1 MTATALL
8 QPLKNHYAILL
19 DASDSMSRHA
29 NAVIKVTDALVRDLA
44 DQSVKHGQETR
55 ISLYRFADTDEVE
68 CLIFD
73 VDVMRLPSI
82 AELYKLGTM
91 TALIQASR
99 LALEDFQLLTEKYG
113 DHGFFLWL
121 VTDGLENDSS
131 FADREWLQ
139 DYLKNR
145 PDNLSIA
152 ALVPDAAARDEMA
165 KIGFPTGN
173 ITTWNIH
180 SATGIA
186 DVAKKISTATT
197 SYMTT
202 RATRTTGSR
211 SSTSIFEVQPIAA
224 QDVVASGIRPLEH
237 SKYLRL
243 RVTAST
249 PGLKTNKLNLR
260 IVAMSDFIRSE
271 GHTYRG
277 GSHFYQL
284 REGRRTT
291 IQANKTIAVV
301 HKKTSLVYYG
311 ADARALLKLPAH
323 DVKVTAAKDDEHTI
337 FVQST
342 ANNRNVYVG
351 DEVFTLL

>member
-1 MTATALL
+1 ML

-19 DASDSMSRHA
+19 DASGSMKRHES
-29 NAVIKVTDALVRDLA
+29 AVIKVTDALVRDLA
-44 DQSVKHGQETR
+44 NQSVKMGQETR
-55 ISLYRFADTDEVE
+55 ISLYRFADYDQVE
-68 CLIFD
+68 CLVFD

-82 AELYKLGTM
+82 ADLYKLGTM
-91 TALIQASR
+91 TALIKATR
-99 LALEDFQLLTEKYG
+99 LALEDFDLLTQKYG

-121 VTDGLENDSS
+121 VTDGLENDSPYD
-131 FADREWLQ
+131 DREWLQ
-139 DYLKNR
+139 AYMKAR

-152 ALVPDAAARDEMA
+152 ALVPDNNARTAME

-173 ITTWNIH
+173 IETWDIK

-197 SYMTT
+197 AYMTT
-202 RATRTTGSR
+202 RATRTAGSR
-211 SSTSIFEVQPIAA
+211 SSTSIFTVAPIAA

-237 SKYLRL
+237 NKYIKLRI
-243 RVTAST
+243 TAST
-249 PGLKTNKLNLR
+249 PGLKTNKLGLR
-260 IVAMSDFIRSE
+260 IIAMSDFIRSE

-291 IQANKTIAVV
+291 IQGNKTIAVM
-301 HKKTSLVYYG
+301 HKGTSLVYYG
-311 ADARALLKLPAH
+311 ADARALLKLPAY
-323 DVKVTAAKDDEHTI
+323 DVKVTAAKDDEYTI

>member
-1 MTATALL
+1 MTDSRL

-19 DASDSMSRHA
+19 DASNSMSTHRSS
-29 NAVIKVTDALVRDLA
+29 VIKVTDALVRDLA

-55 ISLYRFADTDEVE
+55 ISLYRFADNDQVE
-68 CLIFD
+68 CLVFD

-82 AELYKLGTM
+82 AELYKLGVM
-91 TALIQASR
+91 TALIKATR
-99 LALEDFQLLTEKYG
+99 LALEDFSLLTQKYG

-131 FADREWLQ
+131 YEDREWLR

-152 ALVPDAAARDEMA
+152 ALVPDDLARREME

-173 ITTWNIH
+173 IETWNIH
-180 SATGIA
+180 STTGIA

-202 RATRTTGSR
+202 RATRTASSR
-211 SSTSIFEVQPIAA
+211 STANIFEVQPIAA
-224 QDVVASGIRPLEH
+224 KDVVASGIRPLEH
-237 SKYLRL
+237 SRYLKL
-243 RVTAST
+243 RITAGT
-249 PGLKTNKLNLR
+249 PGLRTNKLQQR
-260 IVAMSDFIRSE
+260 IIAMSDFIRSE

-277 GSHFYQL
+277 GQHYYQL
-284 REGRRTT
+284 RAGRKTT
-291 IQANKTIAVV
+291 IQPNKLIAVM
-301 HKKTSLVYYG
+301 HKGTSMIYHG
-311 ADARALLKLPAH
+311 ADARKLLKLPDH
-323 DVKVTAAKDDEHTI
+323 DVKVTAAVDDEYTI